1 MGMLVYNRDNCMP
14 SVTLTGQKSIRM
26 DRLGNI
32 SVTGALVPILGLHEG
47 SMVALVGDE
56 DDPGLWYICLVED
69 RPGFP
74 VRLDKSKRNNHKN
87 MEEGFCYGAIFNCR
101 YLCNKILDNVGA
113 DKSATFMLATTPV
126 EMEGLKLY
134 RIITSN
140 PITRPGRKY
149 IKKKD
154 RTKMEI

>member
-1 MGMLVYNRDNCMP
+1 MRMLVYNRENCMP

-74 VRLDKSKRNNHKN
+74 VRLKKRKRYNSKG
-87 MEEGFCYGAIFNCR
+87 MPEEYCYGAVFNCS
-101 YLCNKILDNVGA
+101 YLCHKILDNVGA

-126 EMEGLKLY
+126 EMDGLKLY
-134 RIITSN
+134 KILTSN
-140 PITRPGRKY
+140 PITRPDRKY
-149 IKKKD
+149 VRKKD
-154 RTKMEI
+154 RTQMEV